1 MANTGNT
8 QQQINYGASAN
19 DGQGDPLRTAFIKTD
34 DNFDNVWLAGPVGS
48 NITIGNNTI
57 QSNNTNGNIILKP
70 NGVGVI
76 QANATVVP
84 NATNTRDLGTVNLY
98 WRAAYVGTGGID
110 CSGNL
115 TAAAIQTTSI
125 SSDDSSEIMINND
138 TRFMSSVDIDHDLT
152 VGQALYLA
160 PATKSSNSP
169 GTPGEIAVDSNYVY
183 VCVSANTWKRAALSA
198 F

>member
-8 QQQINYGASAN
+8 QQQINYGAAAN

-57 QSNNTNGNIILKP
+57 QSNNTNGNIVLKP
-70 NGVGVI
+70 NGTGVI
-76 QANATVVP
+76 QANASVIP
-84 NATNTRDLGTVNLY
+84 NADGVRDLGSNSRA
-98 WRAAYVGTGGID
+98 WRAAYID
-110 CSGNL
+110 TV
-115 TAAAIQTTSI
+115 TAQVIQTTSI
-125 SSDDSSEIMINND
+125 SSDDSSQIVINND
-138 TRFMSSVDIDHDLT
+138 TRFTSSIDIDHDLS
-152 VGQALYLA
+152 VGQALYLT

-169 GTPGEIAVDSNYVY
+169 GIAGEIAVDSNYVY